1 MAAMTTST
9 TPTRLEVSYST
20 AFGYTNLSAS
30 ISSPT
35 TVASQIKFYQTTEL
49 TFLWILFVFIV
60 VGNGCVLIAL
70 LLSKGHKSRMNF
82 FIKHLAAADLC
93 VGLISVLTE
102 AIWKTTI
109 SFEAGLA
116 VCKVVRYLQ
125 CVVTY
130 SSTYVLVALSIDRC
144 DAITHPMNFSGSWKR
159 ARILVATAWLLSA
172 IFSLPP
178 LFLME
183 LKEAIKDG
191 INYGTQCWNPME
203 LWQWQIYMSLVSL
216 ACFFIPTIL
225 ISACYIIIV
234 VTIWKK
240 GKAMQ
245 TTAAAA
251 AAASNTTT
259 SGTTGGLPV
268 EQEPES
274 RRASSRGLIPKA
286 KVKTVK
292 MTFVIIFVF
301 ILCWSPYMIFDLLQV
316 FELLGPKGVDP
327 AIATFIQSFAHL
339 NSAANPLI
347 YCLFST
353 NIGATLCGVIRCRKK
368 QEILPTGLTTSGTH
382 STSQSAT
389 RSSAYP
395 TTTTMQKAAA
405 ATMQLVP
412 SVPTTTTT
420 STTTKSA
427 AAPRPSVTFRTAAN
441 IEV

>member
-1 MAAMTTST
+1 MATTMTTST

-20 AFGYTNLSAS
+20 AHGYTNLSAS
-30 ISSPT
+30 ITSTPFGAMT
-35 TVASQIKFYQTTEL
+35 TEIPYEFYQTCEL
-49 TFLWILFVFIV
+49 TVLWIEFAFIV
-60 VGNGCVLIAL
+60 VGNATVLIAL

-82 FIKHLAAADLC
+82 FIKHLAAADLS

-102 AIWKTTI
+102 IIWKTTI
-109 SFEAGLA
+109 SFEGGL
-116 VCKVVRYLQ
+116 VMCKVIRFLQ
-125 CVVTY
+125 CVVTF
-130 SSTYVLVALSIDRC
+130 SSNYVLVALSIDRC

-159 ARILVATAWLLSA
+159 ARILVAMAWILSVVFA
-172 IFSLPP
+172 SPT

-183 LKEAIKDG
+183 IKEFKNG
-191 INYGTQCWNPME
+191 YGTQCWNPFE
-203 LWQWQIYMSLVSL
+203 QWQWQIYVTLISIVL
-216 ACFFIPTIL
+216 FFIPAIL

-234 VTIWKK
+234 ITIWKK
-240 GKAMQ
+240 GRTMQ

-251 AAASNTTT
+251 AASSGGGAGTSA
-259 SGTTGGLPV
+259 SGTAAL
-268 EQEPES
+268 EQEQET

-301 ILCWSPYMIFDLLQV
+301 ILCWTPYMLFDLLQV
-316 FELLGPKGVDP
+316 FGWTSGP

-353 NIGATLCGVIRCRKK
+353 NIGATLCGIIRCRKR

-382 STSQSAT
+382 STSQSVT

-395 TTTTMQKAAA
+395 ASSATTKTL
-405 ATMQLVP
+405 QLVP
-412 SVPTTTTT
+412 SVP
-420 STTTKSA
+420 STTKSTTGGP
-427 AAPRPSVTFRTAAN
+427 PRPSVTFRTAAS
-441 IEV
+441 IEA